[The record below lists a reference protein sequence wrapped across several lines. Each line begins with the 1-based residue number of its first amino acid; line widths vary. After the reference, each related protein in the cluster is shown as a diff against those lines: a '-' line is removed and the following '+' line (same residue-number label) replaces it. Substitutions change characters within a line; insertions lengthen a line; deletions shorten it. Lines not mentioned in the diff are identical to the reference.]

1 MLSRMDADA
10 LEFLSD
16 PAEFLAVA
24 GDWLAEQPVVSTVVA
39 TIAQRALDE
48 LADGIAQP
56 EENWWL
62 VVRDGAGAV
71 TGAAM
76 RTAPFEPRPLFVLPM
91 PEPAARLLAHELH
104 ARGEPVTAANGALP
118 AARVFAEETA
128 RLTGG
133 SVVFAQHTRLFE
145 LGELV
150 EPAPAAGGLRLAGP
164 SDAELALE
172 WFSLFMDEA
181 DEQAGRPRGTS
192 AREVPRPEDMRRRIQ
207 QGSIWFWIDQ
217 AGERVHLTAANPP
230 SFGVARIGP
239 VFTPKPQ
246 RGRGYASAA
255 VAEVSRLI
263 RDGGS
268 RVCLFTDQANPTSNR
283 IYQALGYRPVVDM
296 ANLVV
301 TTV

>member
-1 MLSRMDADA
+1 MDADA

-16 PAEFLAVA
+16 PMEFLAVA
-24 GDWLAEQPVVSTVVA
+24 GDGLAEQPVISTVVA
-39 TIAQRALDE
+39 TVAQRAIGE

-62 VVRDGAGAV
+62 VVRDGAGV
-71 TGAAM
+71 VIGAAM
-76 RTAPFEPRPLFVLPM
+76 RTAPFDPRPLFLLPM
-91 PEPAARLLAHELH
+91 PDSAARLLARELH
-104 ARGEPVTAANGALP
+104 ARGEVVTAANGALP
-118 AARVFAEETA
+118 AVEAFAEETA
-128 RLTGG
+128 RLAGG
-133 SVVFAQHTRLFE
+133 SVAFAQHTRLFE

-150 EPAPAAGGLRLAGP
+150 EPAPIAGRLRPAGP
-164 SDAELALE
+164 DDAELTLA
-172 WFSLFMDEA
+172 WFSRFMDEA
-181 DEQAGRPRGTS
+181 DEQAGRGRGTS
-192 AREVPRPEDMRRRIQ
+192 AHEVPRPEDITRRIE
-207 QGSIWFWIDQ
+207 QGCVWFWVDL

-230 SFGVARIGP
+230 SLGVARIAP
-239 VFTPKPQ
+239 VFTPKPE

-296 ANLVV
+296 ANLVIG
-301 TTV
+301 